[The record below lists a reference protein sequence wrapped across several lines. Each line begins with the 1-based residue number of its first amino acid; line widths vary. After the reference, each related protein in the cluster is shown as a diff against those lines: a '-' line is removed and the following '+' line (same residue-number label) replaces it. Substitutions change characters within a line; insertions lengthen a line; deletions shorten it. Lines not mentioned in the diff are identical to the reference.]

1 MRTKVDLNN
10 WPRKE
15 HFLFFNSFDE
25 PYFSVNVD
33 VDCTIAYRRAKELNV
48 SFYLY
53 YVYCTITAVNRIENF
68 RYRVIGDEV
77 FLYDKI
83 NVTHIVLR
91 PNDTFGFGFVEFK
104 PSLAEFIADAKKETE
119 RILATTGLD
128 LNIPGDNIIHFS
140 AMPGIKFTGLTHA
153 RSFGYKDSSTKIS
166 VGKVTEADGR
176 RLMPV
181 SITVH
186 HGLTDGLHV
195 GRFIDLFQEILNQ

>member
-1 MRTKVDLNN
+1 MRTKVDLAT
-10 WPRKE
+10 WPRRE
-15 HFLFFNSFDE
+15 HFAFFNSFDE

-33 VDCTIAYRRAKELNV
+33 VDCTVAYRRAKEQGV

-53 YVYCTITAVNRIENF
+53 YLYCAITAINAIENF

-77 FLYDKI
+77 FIYDKI

-91 PNDTFGFGFVEFK
+91 PDDTFGFGFIEFK
-104 PSLAEFIADAKKETE
+104 PTLAEFISEAKIETQ

-128 LNIPGDNIIHFS
+128 LSIPADNIIHFS

-153 RSFGYKDSSTKIS
+153 RSFSYRDSSTKIS
-166 VGKVTEADGR
+166 VGKVTNAGGK
-176 RLMPV
+176 LTMPV
-181 SITVH
+181 SIAVH

-195 GRFIDLFQEILNQ
+195 ARLIDLFQEMLNK